1 MADLAIGVE
10 NMLYIWLPR
19 IRRTLEIRAREAP
32 SMKALVE
39 MSVDSFSFL
48 FKKKCQIKVS
58 NAYSHYSKIET
69 IHNFFEIEKDFWK
82 IFW

>member
-19 IRRTLEIRAREAP
+19 IRRTLKIRAREAP

-39 MSVDSFSFL
+39 MSVDPFSFL
-48 FKKKCQIKVS
+48 FQKEMS
-58 NAYSHYSKIET
+58 N
-69 IHNFFEIEKDFWK
+69 
-82 IFW
+82 